1 MLLRRA
7 AAFLLLLA
15 LAASAEVRVV
25 TVLHTNDLHGAL
37 VPNRDFDSSGE
48 RKPEFGGAARIAT
61 ILALE
66 RASAEKE
73 GRAVLLLDAG
83 DFFHGTPEGNTTKGR
98 AVVEFMN
105 AVRYQAM
112 TLGNHDWAYGE
123 ENLRDLA
130 KLAKFPFL
138 TCNVTVID
146 PASTGPA
153 KIVEYAV
160 PMIKLDAKG
169 VRVAIVGLTTPGT
182 PDMNLPEHCPR
193 ERLDFLP
200 YERQGAD
207 YLRRA
212 RGDADVVIAL
222 SHLGSSS
229 DEALARKAPGW
240 DLIVGGHD
248 HRAFERGFEKHGTL
262 IVQAGC
268 SGEFVGRV
276 DISWDTEA
284 RKIVKR
290 EARLIRVDATVVP
303 DPATA
308 ALLKPHVRADMD
320 QPFGTTGGFLGRSP
334 PESPLGCLLADAIRM
349 AANADVALLNTGGVR
364 ADLPSGPV
372 TMRDLYMA
380 APFEDSLL
388 TVSLTGAE
396 LRQLLDGAFREGR
409 LAYPVSGMTFTVNS
423 SKPAGER
430 VLGLKVGGA
439 AFDPARTYTLATTR
453 FAAARLEGDLVAR
466 KVMAPE
472 GKPRARK
479 EVAVTLQEALLKLF
493 EGGAVVTPPE
503 KGRIQFVGKPR

>member
-1 MLLRRA
+1 MLLRRVLST
-7 AAFLLLLA
+7 LLLLA

-37 VPNRDFDSSGE
+37 VPNRDFDASGQ
-48 RKPEFGGAARIAT
+48 RLPEFGGAARIAA

-83 DFFHGTPEGNTTKGR
+83 DFFHGTPEGNSTKGR

-105 AVRYQAM
+105 AVRYDAM

-123 ENLRDLA
+123 ENLRDLR

-146 PASTGPA
+146 PASPAPA

-160 PMIKLDAKG
+160 PWTRLDAGG
-169 VRVAIVGLTTPGT
+169 VRVTVIGLTTPGT

-212 RGDADVVIAL
+212 RGDTDLVIAL

-248 HRAFERGFEKHGTL
+248 HRSFERGIEKHGTL
-262 IVQAGC
+262 MVQAGC

-276 DISWDTEA
+276 DISWDTAA

-290 EARLIRVDATVVP
+290 EARLIRVDASIVP
-303 DPATA
+303 DPAVA
-308 ALLKPHVRADMD
+308 ALLVPRIEAGMD
-320 QPFGTTGGFLGRSP
+320 QAFGTTGGFLGRSP

-349 AANADVALLNTGGVR
+349 AADADVALLNTGGVR
-364 ADLPSGPV
+364 ADLPAGPV
-372 TMRDLYMA
+372 TRRDLYMA

-409 LAYPVSGMTFTVNS
+409 LSYPVSGMSFTVNA

-430 VLGLKVGGA
+430 ILGLKVGGA
-439 AFDPARTYTLATTR
+439 AFDPSKSYSLATTR
-453 FAAARLEGDLVAR
+453 FAAARLEGDQVAR

-479 EVAVTLQEALLKLF
+479 EVPGTLQEALLKLF
-493 EGGAVVTPPE
+493 EGGAIVAPPE
-503 KGRIQFVGKPR
+503 KGRVQFIGKGR